1 MQAFRVETTV
11 QEAGQLTLSNLP
23 LQAGEEVEV
32 IILVRSLKATP
43 ENPYPLRGLPVT
55 YLNPTKP
62 VVQSDWEVL
71 YRLTKINSP
80 YSES

>member
-11 QEAGQLTLSNLP
+11 QEAGQLILNNLP

-43 ENPYPLRGLPVT
+43 ENPYPLRGLPIT
-55 YLNPTKP
+55 YLNPTEP
-62 VVQSDWEVL
+62 VAQPDWEIPL
-71 YRLTKINSP
+71 
-80 YSES
+80 